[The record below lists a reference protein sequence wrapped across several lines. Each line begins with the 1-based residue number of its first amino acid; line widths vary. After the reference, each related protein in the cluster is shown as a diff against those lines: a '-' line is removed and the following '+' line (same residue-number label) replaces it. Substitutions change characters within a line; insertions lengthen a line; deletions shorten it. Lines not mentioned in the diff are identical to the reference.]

1 MRFIITA
8 AFTLVFASI
17 VFPQAFTFEG
27 SNLILQVPED
37 HRNATCAIRYA
48 PPTRQ
53 ITVKDLDSK
62 TPFRVTACGG
72 SGTRLMS
79 KSGNSATFRAGGG
92 NQWCF
97 NGEDKNYEIS
107 FQGDRYSGPVKYI
120 WSATLSDQSDGRY
133 NVKDFG
139 AKGDGA
145 TDDTV
150 AIHSA
155 LAYVAS
161 RNGGILRFPEGDY
174 RVGGVPG
181 FDGLALPSGVTLEGV
196 SGLQTG
202 ASTNNVKQKSP
213 TRLTLTKSNSALFK
227 IGECTEAVSIRD
239 IELFATTSN
248 KTIGIKGTGAY
259 TSAQGFQF
267 ERMTFSRFW
276 RGIQVE
282 GLPQTNL
289 NWQFDYIKIK
299 DSRFIFN
306 TDAGL
311 YCNTRNSDWKIEG
324 ALFINPKAG
333 PNQNAISMHFERVG
347 LVLVE
352 DTFGGGFVGRE
363 GGPFINML
371 DNGSLTVI
379 GSQAEAVTHSMV
391 YNGVNNPYAGDYS
404 YPITLIN
411 NIFIPPIEFKA
422 RRTFVSTG
430 SLYGPETFKAGPD
443 LRVYSTGDRFCYDS
457 ATLKCIGGRKNNFD
471 RATVVFMTG
480 QPNEPNVPGHPTY
493 FGTEVEF
500 GKAVQMPKFR
510 FSALPRANSDGSMIY
525 CEDCRR
531 DTTPCRGGGSGAPAM
546 VVNGRW
552 SCL

>member
-1 MRFIITA
+1 MR
-8 AFTLVFASI
+8 
-17 VFPQAFTFEG
+17 
-27 SNLILQVPED
+27 
-37 HRNATCAIRYA
+37 
-48 PPTRQ
+48 
-53 ITVKDLDSK
+53 K
-62 TPFRVTACGG
+62 T
-72 SGTRLMS
+72 
-79 KSGNSATFRAGGG
+79 GNTATFRG
-92 NQWCF
+92 NGQNRWCF
-97 NGEDKNYEIS
+97 KGEDKKYEIS
-107 FQGDRYSGPVKYI
+107 FQGDRYQREVRYI
-120 WSATLSDQSDGRY
+120 WPAKLSEESDGRY

-139 AKGDGA
+139 AIGDGR

-155 LAYVAS
+155 MAYVAS

-174 RVGGVPG
+174 RVGGTPG
-181 FDGLALPSGVTLEGV
+181 FDGLALPAGITLEGV
-196 SGLQTG
+196 SGIQTG
-202 ASTNNVKQKSP
+202 ASTNNINQKSP
-213 TRLTLTKSNSALFK
+213 TRITLTKPNSALFK

-239 IELFATTSN
+239 IELFATSSN

-276 RGIQVE
+276 RGIEVE

-289 NWQFDYIKIK
+289 NWQFDYVKIK

-311 YCNTRNSDWKIEG
+311 YCNTRNSDWKVEG

-333 PNQNAISMHFERVG
+333 PRQNAISMHFERVG

-352 DTFGGGFVGRE
+352 DTFGGGFVGAE

-391 YNGVNNPYAGDYS
+391 YNGVENPYAGDYS

-430 SLYGPETFKAGPD
+430 SLYGPETFRAGPD

-457 ATLKCIGGRKNNFD
+457 ATLKCIGGTKNNFD
-471 RATVVFMTG
+471 NATVVFMTG
-480 QPNEPNVPGHPTY
+480 QPDEPNVPGHPTY
-493 FGTEVEF
+493 FGTDVEF
-500 GKAVQMPKFR
+500 GKPIQVPTLR
-510 FSALPRANSDGSMIY
+510 WRDLPRRKANGSTVY
-525 CEDCRR
+525 CADCRR
-531 DTTPCRGGGSGAPAM
+531 NSTPCRGGGSGAPAM